1 MGYHLGKVLEVFSFN
16 SKEIVSAENTV
27 QVSLIM
33 WDENKLI
40 MDVDTRLNDKIK
52 KNDFVLCD
60 YSPKQIGGQAVPE
73 QKVVKILSK
82 KTGEKSWNEFSEFN
96 AEKKSTKFGQGM
108 DFNPGQ
114 GMIR

>member
-1 MGYHLGKVLEVFSFN
+1 MGYHLGKVLDVFSFD
-16 SKEIVSAENTV
+16 SKDIVSNENTV
-27 QVSLIM
+27 QVSLLM

-40 MDVDTRLNDKIK
+40 MDVDSRIMSKVK

-60 YSPKQIGGQAVPE
+60 YNPMQVGGQAVPK

-82 KTGEKSWNEFSEFN
+82 KIGERVWKEFTN
-96 AEKKSTKFGQGM
+96 YHLEKKSSKFGQGL